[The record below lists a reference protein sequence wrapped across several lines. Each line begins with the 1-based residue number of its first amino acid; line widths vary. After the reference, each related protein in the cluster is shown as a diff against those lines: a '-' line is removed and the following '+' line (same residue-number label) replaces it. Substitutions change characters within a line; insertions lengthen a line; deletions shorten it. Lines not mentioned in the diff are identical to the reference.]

1 MTMSTPYESS
11 GRTRQKTRTRNAL
24 VAAAREL
31 MAEGLNPTV
40 AQAADRALIS
50 PATAYRYFPNQRAL
64 LVATNPEVDVESLL
78 GPDAPTAP
86 EARLD
91 ALVQALI
98 DRILASETQLRAMLR
113 LSLEPQP
120 PQAEQPPLR
129 RGRAITWIEDGLSGV
144 RGEISE
150 AAFDRLVLAI
160 RATVGIEAL
169 AWLTDVGGL
178 SREEAAELM
187 RWSARGL
194 LRAALAEAAAS

>member
-1 MTMSTPYESS
+1 MIMSTPYEGS

-40 AQAADRALIS
+40 AAAADRALIS
-50 PATAYRYFPNQRAL
+50 HATAYRYFPNQRAL

-78 GPDAPTAP
+78 GPDAPTDP

-91 ALVQALI
+91 ALVQALV
-98 DRILASETQLRAMLR
+98 DRILASEAQLRAMLR

-120 PQAEQPPLR
+120 PQTEQLPLR

-150 AAFDRLVLAI
+150 PAFNRLVLAI

-178 SREEAAELM
+178 SRDEAAELM

-194 LRAALAEAAAS
+194 LRAALAEATAN